1 MEYRRTGI
9 VNGRSRGGV
18 QLLSILLLSPHS
30 KMADLTTVHRR
41 SVRSPIVVW
50 ELLGMLR
57 WCWIASNDGGGV
69 AGAKKETRRLLFCRR
84 VGGLALF
91 GTMLVGDFLGL
102 MAKQSSSPRMRWM
115 GFCSC
120 KESTSALSLH
130 HSAG

>member
-1 MEYRRTGI
+1 MDILWFAINGFTFSQNFFLKQKEFTGLQFDWRF
-9 VNGRSRGGV
+9 VKSWGLFWNVSYDDNGMYVG
-18 QLLSILLLSPHS
+18 
-30 KMADLTTVHRR
+30 T
-41 SVRSPIVVW
+41 
-50 ELLGMLR
+50 
-57 WCWIASNDGGGV
+57 
-69 AGAKKETRRLLFCRR
+69 KKETRRLLFCRR

-120 KESTSALSLH
+120 EESTSALSLH